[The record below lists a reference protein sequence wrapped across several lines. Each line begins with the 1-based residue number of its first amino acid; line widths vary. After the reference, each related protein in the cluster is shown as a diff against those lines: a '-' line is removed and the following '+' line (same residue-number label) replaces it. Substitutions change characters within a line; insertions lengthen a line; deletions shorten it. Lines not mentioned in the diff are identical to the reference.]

1 MATGEAASSPS
12 VPPVLGSRPAAGPSA
27 ETTWLALLGLLVLVA
42 LLYQP
47 AWHGGLLW
55 DDPGHMTP
63 QHLRSWSGLWRI
75 WTEMGATQQ
84 YYPLTHSA
92 FWLQARLWG
101 DATVGYHLV
110 NIALH
115 ATSAWLILLI
125 LRRLAVPGALL
136 AALLFAVHPVHVE
149 SVAWISELKNTL
161 STALYLAAALVYLRF
176 DEGRERRHY
185 LVALGLFTAALLAKT
200 VTASLPVALA
210 LVIWWRRDAVR
221 WRRDA
226 APLAPMLV
234 LGAAAGLLTAWV
246 ERTHIGAEGAEFDLT
261 PVGRVLLAGRAVW
274 FYLGKLTWPADL
286 IFVYPRWRI
295 DPSDPWQYL
304 PPLILAGVLVGLW
317 RIRSRTRAPLAAL
330 LTFLV
335 GVAPA
340 LGFVDVFP
348 FRYSFVAD
356 HFQYLASIP
365 ALAFAAAAV
374 TWASGKA
381 RWSSPAARVAVCAA
395 LLAPLSVLTVA
406 QSRHYESAEV
416 LYRATLER
424 NPGAWLA
431 HNNLGLVLAG
441 EGRLDEARGHFHEA
455 LRLAPEIAEHQMNVG
470 RLLVA
475 EGALDE
481 GVRHLREAVRLDS
494 TAVNAHS
501 NLGVALMRQ
510 GRLEEAL
517 AELDRA
523 LTLQPGHPEAT
534 RNAAMVRQEL
544 GVRLARD
551 GDMRAAADHL
561 REAARLA
568 PDDPMIRYNLGTTL
582 LALGRRTEAARE
594 FEAALRLNPSFQE
607 ARANL
612 ERARGW

>member
-1 MATGEAASSPS
+1 MGPAPD
-12 VPPVLGSRPAAGPSA
+12 SRSGTP
-27 ETTWLALLGLLVLVA
+27 WLAFPGLLVLVA
-42 LLYQP
+42 LLYRP

-55 DDPGHMTP
+55 DDPGHITP
-63 QHLRSWSGLWRI
+63 EHLRSWTGLWRI
-75 WTEMGATQQ
+75 WTELGATQQ

-110 NIALH
+110 NVGLH
-115 ATSAWLILLI
+115 ATSAWLILLV

-136 AALLFAVHPVHVE
+136 AALLFAVHPVQVE
-149 SVAWISELKNTL
+149 SVAWMSELKNTL
-161 STALYLAAALVYLRF
+161 STALYLAAALLYLRF

-185 LVALGLFTAALLAKT
+185 LGALALFTAALLAKT

-210 LVIWWRRDAVR
+210 VVIWWRRGALR
-221 WRRDA
+221 WRQDA
-226 APLAPMLV
+226 APLAPMLA

-246 ERTHIGAEGAEFDLT
+246 ERAHIGAEGAEFDLT
-261 PVGRVLLAGRAVW
+261 PVGRVLLAGRAAW
-274 FYLGKLTWPADL
+274 FYLGKLAWPAEL
-286 IFVYPRWRI
+286 SFVYPRWRI

-304 PPLILAGVLVGLW
+304 PPLLLAGALLGLW
-317 RIRSRTRAPLAAL
+317 WMRGRTRAPLATL
-330 LTFLV
+330 LLFLA

-340 LGFVDVFP
+340 LGLVDVFP

-356 HFQYLASIP
+356 HFTYLASIP
-365 ALAFAAAAV
+365 ALAFAAAGV
-374 TWASGKA
+374 TWAAGKLG
-381 RWSSPAARVAVCAA
+381 WSSRAARVAVGAA
-395 LLAPLSVLTVA
+395 LLAPLAVLTVV
-406 QSRHYESAEV
+406 QSRHYVSAEA
-416 LYRATLER
+416 LYRATLQR
-424 NPGAWLA
+424 NPEAWLA
-431 HNNLGLVLAG
+431 HNNLGLLLAAD
-441 EGRLDEARGHFHEA
+441 GRLDEARGHFHEA

-475 EGALDE
+475 EGALEE

-494 TAVNAHS
+494 TAVNAYS

-510 GRLEEAL
+510 GRLEDAL

-523 LTLQPGHPEAT
+523 LALRPGHPEAT
-534 RNAAMVRQEL
+534 RNASLVRQEL
-544 GVRLARD
+544 GVRRAQD
-551 GDMRAAADHL
+551 GDLRGAAGHL
-561 REAARLA
+561 REAARLT
-568 PDDPMIRYNLGTTL
+568 PDDATIRYNLGTAL

-594 FEAALRLNPSFQE
+594 FEEALRLNPNFPE